1 MKRIFDGLYYFN
13 MMNRIFDGFFYM
25 EKCLNVS

>member
-1 MKRIFDGLYYFN
+1 MKKIFDGLYYFN